1 MAKNL
6 EFKAKL
12 KSLNA
17 LYPRLAA
24 LKATRRETV
33 NQTDT
38 YFHVMKVTKASHVS
52 GSETCT
58 PRFKLREVQGMSE
71 GWLIYY
77 ERPNE
82 DGSRYSDYQLCEVA
96 DPGSLKNLL
105 TIALGIKT
113 VVKKQREIWMFNH
126 TRIHLDTVT
135 DLGHFIELETVFQGQ
150 TETEA
155 ITEHQLVKT
164 ALGLE
169 CTDPIAVS
177 YSDLII
183 QKP

>member
-6 EFKAKL
+6 EFKAKFQSL
-12 KSLNA
+12 KA
-17 LYPRLAA
+17 LYPRLTD
-24 LKATRRETV
+24 LKATPNETV

-38 YFHVMKVTKASHVS
+38 YFHVTKVSDVS

-58 PRFKLREVQGMSE
+58 PRFKLREVQGLSE

-82 DGSRYSDYQLCEVA
+82 DSSRYSQYQLCEVA
-96 DPGSLKNLL
+96 DPRTLKNLL

-126 TRIHLDTVT
+126 TRIHLDMVT

-155 ITEHQLVKT
+155 IAEHQHVKT
-164 ALGLE
+164 VLRLDS
-169 CTDPIAVS
+169 TDPIAAS

-183 QKP
+183 QKS